1 MTADDAHDDPGRP
14 LLSALRA
21 QGFVVLRSV
30 LSPAEV
36 EELRGAAARLTATAR
51 AGGWPHVRTVGK
63 QFPPWDASLVP
74 DRAGIWG
81 VQHLLHPD
89 LPAAR
94 ADRAAFARLYF
105 DDRLLAVA
113 RELLSIPPSS
123 SEGEATGATTGKGE
137 DANKREEEEE
147 GGDNDEMLTMELF
160 NMLVRPSGPGT
171 DEEGQPF
178 ELRWHRDDI
187 PATASAEEEAAR
199 LGLRGQPGQPYTHTQ
214 WNLALYD
221 DDSLVVVPG
230 SHARPRTAAERAAGP
245 YEDSLPGQVRVALR
259 PGDVVFYDNN
269 ILHRGVY
276 DPRRERLTLHG
287 SVGRADG
294 ARERARNVLQ
304 HGVGDWV
311 HRCDFAALLDDPAQ
325 RRTAEAMR
333 RRLVRL
339 GRENEG
345 RDVGYSLEG

>member
-1 MTADDAHDDPGRP
+1 MTATPAADIIHDPSRP

-30 LSPAEV
+30 LTPAEL

-63 QFPPWDASLVP
+63 QFPPWDSSLVP

-89 LPAAR
+89 LPVAPE
-94 ADRAAFARLYF
+94 DRAAFARLYF
-105 DDRLLAVA
+105 HERLLAVA

-123 SEGEATGATTGKGE
+123 EAAADADDDGEK
-137 DANKREEEEE
+137 
-147 GGDNDEMLTMELF
+147 LTMELF
-160 NMLVRPSGPGT
+160 NMLVRPSGPGVSE
-171 DEEGQPF
+171 DRPF
-178 ELRWHRDDI
+178 ALRWHRDDI
-187 PATASAEEEAAR
+187 PASASADEEMAR
-199 LGLRGQPGQPYTHTQ
+199 LKRPGEPYVHAQ
-214 WNLALYD
+214 WNLPLYD
-221 DDSLVVVPG
+221 DDSLIVVPG
-230 SHARPRTAAERAAGP
+230 SHARARTDAERAAGP
-245 YEDSLPGQVRVALR
+245 YEDHIPGQVRVELA

-276 DPRRERLTLHG
+276 DVKKERMTLHG
-287 SVGRADG
+287 SVGHADG
-294 ARERARNVLQ
+294 SRERARNVLQ
-304 HGVGDWV
+304 HGVGTWV
-311 HRCDFAALLDDPAQ
+311 DRCDFAVLSDPKQ
-325 RRTAEAMR
+325 RKTAEAMR
-333 RRLVRL
+333 RRLVQL